1 MNIHDFIEEFR
12 SVIVA
17 SVGRDSN
24 PIYRPG
30 TDRKKIY
37 HLIKT
42 LPRRPIASQIDAI
55 GGIVQALQSRDSAI
69 LVGEMGLGK
78 TYISI
83 AAATALDFRKTLIVC
98 PPHLVSKWRREVK
111 QTLPSAHAAVV
122 EKIGDIEK
130 ILKEKRRPLFVILSR
145 EKAKLGYYWKGH
157 ATRLRDGTFICPKCR
172 TILVDRDGVP
182 LSEEALNRKKQK
194 CRDCCEPLWEADAT
208 GPRRFPLATYLKNKY
223 PRHFDVLVADECHEL
238 KGPATAQGIALDHL
252 GKAAR
257 KILALT
263 GTLLGGYSSNL
274 FYLLFRISPDIRKDF
289 RFRDIKRWM
298 ELYGVL
304 EKITFISN
312 GDEGRAS
319 LKKAQEVRWHE
330 RPGISP
336 ALIPELLPKA
346 IFLKLSDLNIAL
358 PPYREIAHSI
368 DMEPDQKEAYRSFQE
383 ELLVELR
390 TALNQGSKRLLGIY
404 LQALL
409 GYSDRPWVQET
420 IKDTQSGRILAESD
434 RLREDHLYP
443 KEKELLRICSEA
455 KSGGRKAVVYCV
467 HTETR
472 DITERL
478 KKILGNAGLGAQVL
492 KAAKIKPANREEW
505 LNSFRGDV
513 LITHPK
519 NAGTGL
525 DLVQFPEVVWYQ
537 QDYSVYTLRQASRRS
552 WRIGQKEAV
561 NVHHL
566 YYKGTIQEK
575 AISLNVKKLRAALL
589 TEGELIEGQF
599 FEEVEEDRLLALAKT
614 IISRAEE
621 KISLESE
628 LSKLRGMEEETDM
641 ILPEGCTLE
650 ESSDEA
656 TLEPA
661 EKRSQLEATSEETQA
676 DRTKQVV
683 VPPEFRQEPTP
694 KRGKARP
701 QNPNQLALFT
711 SGI

>member
-24 PIYRPG
+24 PLYHPG

-37 HLIKT
+37 QLIKT

-55 GGIVQALQSRDSAI
+55 GGIVQALRARDSAI

-83 AAATALDFRKTLIVC
+83 AAAVALGFTKVLVVC
-98 PPHLVSKWRREVK
+98 PPHLVGKWRREVK
-111 QTLPSAHAAVV
+111 QTIPLATALAA
-122 EKIGDIEK
+122 ERIGDFEK
-130 ILKEKRRPLFVILSR
+130 ALNQKRWPLFLILSR

-157 ATRLRDGTFICPKCR
+157 ATRLRDDSFVCPRCR
-172 TILVDRDGVP
+172 TLLIDRDGVP
-182 LSEEALNRKKQK
+182 VSHESLNRKKQK
-194 CRDCCEPLWEADAT
+194 CKECWEPLWEADAR

-223 PRHFDVLVADECHEL
+223 PRYFDLLISDECHEY
-238 KGPATAQGIALDHL
+238 KGAATAQGIALDHL

-257 KILALT
+257 QILALT

-289 RFRDIKRWM
+289 NFRDIKRWM

-304 EKITFISN
+304 EKITFVSAN
-312 GDEGRAS
+312 DEGRAS

-336 ALIPELLPKA
+336 ALIPELLPRA

-368 DMEPDQKEAYRSFQE
+368 EMDSAQKETYRSFQE
-383 ELLVELR
+383 DLLAELR
-390 TALNQGSKRLLGIY
+390 TALNQGSKRLLGVY
-404 LQALL
+404 LQGLL
-409 GYSDRPWVQET
+409 GYSDSPWVQEI
-420 IKDTQSGRILAESD
+420 IKDKESGRILAESTP
-434 RLREDHLYP
+434 LPENTLYP
-443 KEKELLRICSEA
+443 KEKELLRICAEA
-455 KSGGRKAVVYCV
+455 KKEKRKTVVYCV

-478 KKILGNAGLGAQVL
+478 KKILGDAGLEAEVL
-492 KAAKIKPANREEW
+492 KAAKVKAGEREEW
-505 LNSFRGDV
+505 IQSFRGDV
-513 LITHPK
+513 LITHPR
-519 NAGTGL
+519 NVQTGL
-525 DLVQFPEVVWYQ
+525 DLIQFPEVVWYQ
-537 QDYSVYTLRQASRRS
+537 QDYSVYIVRQASRRS
-552 WRIGQKEAV
+552 WRIGQKEPV

-575 AISLNVKKLRAALL
+575 AITLNVKKLRAALL
-589 TEGELIEGQF
+589 TEGELTDGQF
-599 FEEVEEDRLLALAKT
+599 LEQIEEDGLVALAKT
-614 IISRAEE
+614 IIDRAEE

-628 LSKLRGMEEETDM
+628 LRKLRGVEEETDM
-641 ILPEGCTLE
+641 ILPGNLGLE
-650 ESSDEA
+650 EFIDGISIDTADERLPPSVMSPESQGEG
-656 TLEPA
+656 TKEVIPPK
-661 EKRSQLEATSEETQA
+661 EYKQESMPKKSGTRSQSPTQ
-676 DRTKQVV
+676 
-683 VPPEFRQEPTP
+683 
-694 KRGKARP
+694 
-701 QNPNQLALFT
+701 LLLFAYL
-711 SGI
+711 S

>member
-24 PIYRPG
+24 PIYHPG

-37 HLIKT
+37 QLIKS
-42 LPRRPIASQIDAI
+42 LPRRPIASQVDAI
-55 GGIVQALQSRDSAI
+55 GGIVQALGVRDSAI

-83 AAATALDFRKTLIVC
+83 AAAAALEFTKILVVC

-111 QTLPSAHAAVV
+111 QTIPMAIAPAA
-122 EKIGDIEK
+122 ERIGDLERA
-130 ILKEKRRPLFVILSR
+130 LNQKRRPLFVILSR
-145 EKAKLGYYWKGH
+145 EKAKLGYYLKGH
-157 ATRLRDGTFICPKCR
+157 AARLKDSSFACPECR
-172 TILVDRDGVP
+172 TPLIDRDGMPITV
-182 LSEEALNRKKQK
+182 EALNRKKQK
-194 CRDCCEPLWEADAT
+194 CKDCREPLWEADSR

-223 PRHFDVLVADECHEL
+223 PGYFDLLISDECHEY
-238 KGPATAQGIALDHL
+238 KGAATAQGIALDHL

-257 KILALT
+257 QILALT

-289 RFRDIKRWM
+289 KFRDIKRWM

-304 EKITFISN
+304 EKITFVSN

-336 ALIPELLPKA
+336 ALIPELLPRA

-368 DMEPDQKEAYRSFQE
+368 DMELEQKEAYRSFQE
-383 ELLVELR
+383 ELLTELR
-390 TALNQGSKRLLGIY
+390 MALNQGSKRLLGVY

-409 GYSDRPWVQET
+409 GYSDSPWVQET
-420 IKDTQSGRILAESD
+420 IKDKESGRVLAESTP
-434 RLREDHLYP
+434 LPEKTLYP
-443 KEKELLRICSEA
+443 KEKELLRICTEA
-455 KSGGRKAVVYCV
+455 KRDGRNTVVYCV

-478 KKILGNAGLGAQVL
+478 KKILGDAGLEAVVL
-492 KAAKIKPANREEW
+492 KAAKVKAGEREEW
-505 LNSFRGDV
+505 IQSFKGDV
-513 LITHPK
+513 LITHPR
-519 NAGTGL
+519 NVQTGL
-525 DLVQFPEVVWYQ
+525 DLIQFPEVVWYQ
-537 QDYSVYTLRQASRRS
+537 QDYSVYIVRQASRRS
-552 WRIGQKEAV
+552 WRIGQKEPV

-566 YYKGTIQEK
+566 YYKNTIQEK
-575 AISLNVKKLRAALL
+575 AITLNVKKLRAALL
-589 TEGELIEGQF
+589 TEGELTDGQF
-599 FEEVEEDRLLALAKT
+599 LEQIEEDGLVALAKT
-614 IISRAEE
+614 IIDRAEE

-628 LSKLRGMEEETDM
+628 LRKLRGVEEETDM
-641 ILPEGCTLE
+641 ILPGNLELE
-650 ESSDEA
+650 EVVDEHL
-656 TLEPA
+656 LEKADESLQPRIMSPKSQV
-661 EKRSQLEATSEETQA
+661 EGTKEVLVKPESGREPRQKRSGTRSERPTQL
-676 DRTKQVV
+676 
-683 VPPEFRQEPTP
+683 
-694 KRGKARP
+694 
-701 QNPNQLALFT
+701 LLFAYV
-711 SGI
+711 S

>member
-17 SVGRDSN
+17 SVGQDSN
-24 PIYRPG
+24 PIYHPG

-37 HLIKT
+37 QLIKS
-42 LPRRPIASQIDAI
+42 LPRRPIASQVDAI
-55 GGIVQALQSRDSAI
+55 GGIVQALRFRDSAI

-83 AAATALDFRKTLIVC
+83 AAAAALGLTKVLVVC

-111 QTLPSAHAAVV
+111 QTIPMAIAPAA
-122 EKIGDIEK
+122 ERIGDLERA
-130 ILKEKRRPLFVILSR
+130 LNEKRRPLFVILSR

-157 ATRLRDGTFICPKCR
+157 AARLKDSTFACPECR
-172 TILVDRDGVP
+172 TPLIDRDGVP
-182 LSEEALNRKKQK
+182 ITVEALNRKKQK
-194 CRDCCEPLWEADAT
+194 CKDCREPLWEADAR
-208 GPRRFPLATYLKNKY
+208 GPRRFPLATYLKNKHPGY
-223 PRHFDVLVADECHEL
+223 FDLLISDECHEY
-238 KGPATAQGIALDHL
+238 KGAATAQGIALDHL

-257 KILALT
+257 QILALT

-289 RFRDIKRWM
+289 KFRDIKRWM

-304 EKITFISN
+304 EKITYVSN

-336 ALIPELLPKA
+336 ALIPELLPRA

-358 PPYREIAHSI
+358 PSYREIAHSI
-368 DMEPDQKEAYRSFQE
+368 DMEPAQKEAYRSFQE
-383 ELLVELR
+383 KLLTELR
-390 TALNQGSKRLLGIY
+390 TALNQGSKRLLAVY

-420 IKDTQSGRILAESD
+420 IKDKESGRVLAESTP
-434 RLREDHLYP
+434 LPEKTLYP
-443 KEKELLRICSEA
+443 KEKELLRICTEA
-455 KSGGRKAVVYCV
+455 KRDGRKTVVYCV

-478 KKILGNAGLGAQVL
+478 KKILGDAGLEAVVL
-492 KAAKIKPANREEW
+492 KAAKVKASEREEW
-505 LNSFRGDV
+505 IQSFKGDV
-513 LITHPK
+513 LITHPR
-519 NAGTGL
+519 NVQTGL
-525 DLVQFPEVVWYQ
+525 DLIQFPEVVWYQ
-537 QDYSVYTLRQASRRS
+537 QDYSVYIVRQASRRS

-575 AISLNVKKLRAALL
+575 AITLNVKKLRAALL
-589 TEGELIEGQF
+589 TEGELTDGQF
-599 FEEVEEDRLLALAKT
+599 LEQIEEDGLVALAKT
-614 IISRAEE
+614 IIDRAEE
-621 KISLESE
+621 KVSLESE
-628 LSKLRGMEEETDM
+628 LRKLRGVEEETDM
-641 ILPEGCTLE
+641 ILPGNLELE
-650 ESSDEA
+650 EVVDEHL
-656 TLEPA
+656 LEKADESVQP
-661 EKRSQLEATSEETQA
+661 RVMSEESHVEG
-676 DRTKQVV
+676 TKEVV
-683 VPPEFRQEPTP
+683 VPTESRQERMQKRSETRSQSPT
-694 KRGKARP
+694 
-701 QNPNQLALFT
+701 QLLLFAYV
-711 SGI
+711 S

>member
-1 MNIHDFIEEFR
+1 MNLHEFIEEFR

-24 PIYRPG
+24 PLYHPG

-37 HLIKT
+37 QLIKDI
-42 LPRRPIASQIDAI
+42 PRRPIASQIDAI
-55 GGIVQALQSRDSAI
+55 GGAVNALRSRDSAV

-83 AAATALDFRKTLIVC
+83 AATVALGFKKALVVC
-98 PPHLVSKWRREVK
+98 PPHLVGKWKREVR
-111 QTLPSAHAAVV
+111 QTLPVANALVA

-130 ILKEKRRPLFVILSR
+130 ALRDTRRPLFVILSR

-157 ATRLRDGTFICPKCR
+157 ARHLRDGTFVCPRCR
-172 TILVDRDGVP
+172 TPLVDRDGVP
-182 LSEEALNRKKQK
+182 VAEEFLNRKKQK
-194 CRDCCEPLWEADAT
+194 CKDCGEPLWEADPR

-223 PRHFDVLVADECHEL
+223 PGYFDLLISDECHEY
-238 KGPATAQGIALDHL
+238 KGAATAQGIALDHL
-252 GKAAR
+252 GKATR

-289 RFRDIKRWM
+289 KFRDIKRWM

-304 EKITFISN
+304 EKITYISS

-336 ALIPELLPKA
+336 ALIPELLPRA
-346 IFLKLSDLNIAL
+346 IFLKLSDLNITL
-358 PPYREIAHSI
+358 PPYREIAHPI
-368 DMEPDQKEAYRSFQE
+368 HMEREQSEAYDSFQE
-383 ELLVELR
+383 QLLTELR
-390 TALNQGSKRLLGIY
+390 AALNQGSKRLLGIY

-409 GYSDRPWVQET
+409 GYSDSPWVQET
-420 IKDTQSGRILAESD
+420 VKDKESGRVLAESTP
-434 RLREDHLYP
+434 LAEDILYP
-443 KEKELLRICSEA
+443 KEEELLGICERA
-455 KSGGRKAVVYCV
+455 KREGRKTVVYCV

-478 KKILGNAGLGAQVL
+478 KKILGDAGLRAEVL
-492 KAAKIKPANREEW
+492 KAQRVKASEREEW
-505 LNSFRGDV
+505 IHSFRGDV
-513 LITHPK
+513 LITHPR
-519 NAGTGL
+519 NVQTGL
-525 DLVQFPEVVWYQ
+525 DLIQFPEVVWYQ
-537 QDYSVYTLRQASRRS
+537 QDYSVYIVRQASRRS
-552 WRIGQKEAV
+552 WRIGQKEPV

-589 TEGELIEGQF
+589 TEGELLDGQF
-599 FEEVEEDRLLALAKT
+599 FEEIEEDGLLALAKT

-641 ILPEGCTLE
+641 ILPDGCTLE
-650 ESSDEA
+650 EISDDGRF
-656 TLEPA
+656 EPA
-661 EKRSQLEATSEETQA
+661 EEKSELEAASETIQA
-676 DRTKQVV
+676 APTKQVA
-683 VPPEFRQEPTP
+683 VPPEFRHGPAA
-694 KRGKARP
+694 KRGRIRP
-701 QNPNQLALFT
+701 QNPNQLTLFAPA
-711 SGI
+711 I

>member
-12 SVIVA
+12 SVIVS
-17 SVGRDSN
+17 SVGQDSN
-24 PIYRPG
+24 PLYHPAS
-30 TDRKKIY
+30 DRKRIY
-37 HLIKT
+37 KLIKEI
-42 LPRRPIASQIDAI
+42 PRRPIASQVDAI
-55 GGIVQALQSRDSAI
+55 GGIVQALRSRDSAI

-83 AAATALDFRKTLIVC
+83 AAAAALGHTKILVVC

-111 QTLPSAHAAVV
+111 QTVPMATALTA
-122 EKIGDIEK
+122 ERIGDLERALI
-130 ILKEKRRPLFVILSR
+130 EKRRPLFLILSR

-157 ATRLRDGTFICPKCR
+157 AARLRDGTLVCPNCR
-172 TILVDRDGVP
+172 ISLLDRDGVP
-182 LSEEALNRKKQK
+182 IADEVLNRRKHK
-194 CRDCCEPLWEADAT
+194 CKECREPLWEADAR

-223 PRHFDVLVADECHEL
+223 PGYFDLLISDECHEY
-238 KGPATAQGIALDHL
+238 KGAATAQGIALDHL

-289 RFRDIKRWM
+289 KFRGIKRWM

-304 EKITFISN
+304 EKITYVSN
-312 GDEGRAS
+312 QDEGRAS

-336 ALIPELLPKA
+336 ALIPELLPRA

-368 DMEPDQKEAYRSFQE
+368 EMEPDQKEAYRSFQE
-383 ELLVELR
+383 ELLTELR
-390 TALNQGSKRLLGIY
+390 TALNQGSKRLLGVY

-409 GYSDRPWVQET
+409 GYSDSPWVQET
-420 IKDTQSGRILAESD
+420 IKDTESGRILAQSD
-434 RLREDHLYP
+434 PLSENHLYP
-443 KEKELLRICSEA
+443 KENELLRICSEA
-455 KSGGRKAVVYCV
+455 KNQGRKAVVYCI

-478 KKILGNAGLGAQVL
+478 KKILGDAGLDAEVL
-492 KAAKIKPANREEW
+492 KAAKIKPADREEW
-505 LNSFRGDV
+505 LNSFTGDV

-519 NAGTGL
+519 NTATGL
-525 DLVQFPEVVWYQ
+525 DLVQFPDVVWYQ

-552 WRIGQKEAV
+552 WRIGQKKPV

-575 AISLNVKKLRAALL
+575 AITLNVKKLRAALL
-589 TEGELIEGQF
+589 TEGELIEGNLVA
-599 FEEVEEDRLLALAKT
+599 EVEEDGLVALAKT
-614 IISRAEE
+614 IIDRAEE

-628 LSKLRGMEEETDM
+628 LRKLRGFEEESDM
-641 ILPEGCTLE
+641 ILPDNSTLE
-650 ESSDEA
+650 EIPDE
-656 TLEPA
+656 LLSE
-661 EKRSQLEATSEETQA
+661 TSEEVPFPEA
-676 DRTKQVV
+676 SNEDARIDRTAYVA
-683 VPPEFRQEPTP
+683 VPREPMAEKSGTTP
-694 KRGKARP
+694 QHA
-701 QNPNQLALFT
+701 NQLVLF
-711 SGI
+711 SW